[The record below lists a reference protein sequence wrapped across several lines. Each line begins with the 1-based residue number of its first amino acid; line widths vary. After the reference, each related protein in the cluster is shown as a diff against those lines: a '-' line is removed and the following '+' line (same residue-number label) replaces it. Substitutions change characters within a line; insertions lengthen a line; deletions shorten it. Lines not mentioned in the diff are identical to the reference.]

1 MFSPVSLVFFV
12 CWIVSRITQKLL
24 NRVPQ
29 DLDRTGLSQEK
40 TQLNIGA
47 DLENLGIS
55 SHFL

>member
-1 MFSPVSLVFFV
+1 MFSLVSLVFFV